1 MPILYVNNFRGFE
14 DTYIPLKDVN
24 FLVGENSTGKT
35 SILSL
40 IKLLSDHTFWFTFD
54 FSTDEVDLGFFKEI
68 VSQNNGG
75 IKSFNI
81 GFFKEKIET
90 SGAGTDF
97 EIIYLS
103 FKNKNGVPWI
113 SELNYIHNNQ
123 DIRVVLTKNKLKYK
137 VIPINT
143 DDVTQSNALAFF
155 TDWINSIKD
164 SNRTGF
170 SFANEELSESRPKSI
185 YLIKSIIEE
194 QMNPRNQE
202 TDYGASIPI
211 FIDDLNWTGPIRAKP
226 KRIYENYNIHYS
238 PEGEHAPHILKS
250 ILKSKK
256 AKTKEI
262 FLKYIE
268 PFGQKSNLFQKIAPK
283 SYGNN
288 RTAPYELNI
297 TLSNQDFKISNV
309 GYGVSQVLPIMT
321 DLVARLED
329 SWFSIQQPEVH
340 LHPKAQAALG
350 ELIFDI
356 HLDDNKKFIIETH
369 SEYLINRFRIKLS
382 KNKKDN
388 IQSQI
393 LFFERCDTGNSIR
406 IIEIQTDGN
415 YTEDQPASFSD
426 FFINEEFEL
435 LGM

>member
-40 IKLLSDHTFWFTFD
+40 MKLLSEHSFWFTFD
-54 FSTDEVDLGFFKEI
+54 FSTDEVDLGYFKEI
-68 VSQNNGG
+68 VSQNNDG
-75 IKSFNI
+75 IKSFDI
-81 GFFKEKIET
+81 GFFKEKVEK
-90 SGAGTDF
+90 SDDENDF
-97 EIIYLS
+97 EFIYLS

-143 DDVTQSNALAFF
+143 DAVSQSNSLIFF
-155 TDWINSIKD
+155 TNWVNSIQTSKK
-164 SNRTGF
+164 TGF
-170 SFANEELSESRPKSI
+170 SFIKEDFLEGRPRPI
-185 YLIKSIIEE
+185 YLIKSMIEE
-194 QMNPRNQE
+194 QINPRNQDIDSG
-202 TDYGASIPI
+202 TSIPI
-211 FIDDLNWTGPIRAKP
+211 FIDGLNWTGPIRAKP

-238 PEGEHAPHILKS
+238 PEGEHAPHVLKS

-256 AKTKEI
+256 AKTKEMI
-262 FLKYIE
+262 LEYIE
-268 PFGQKSNLFQKIAPK
+268 PFGQNSNLFQKITPK
-283 SYGNN
+283 SYGNDQM
-288 RTAPYELNI
+288 APYELNI

-321 DLVARLED
+321 DLVARHQD

-369 SEYLINRFRIKLS
+369 SEYLINRFRIKLN
-382 KNKKDN
+382 KNKNDN
-388 IQSQI
+388 VHSQV
-393 LFFERCDTGNSIR
+393 LFFERNDTGNRIH

-415 YTEDQPASFSD
+415 YVEDQPASFSD
-426 FFINEEFEL
+426 FFINEELEL
-435 LGM
+435 LEI

>member
-1 MPILYVNNFRGFE
+1 MPILYVNNFRGFK

-40 IKLLSDHTFWFTFD
+40 IKLLSDPEFWFTFD
-54 FSTDEVDLGFFKEI
+54 FSTNDVDLGYFKEI
-68 VSQNNGG
+68 VSQNNDG
-75 IKSFNI
+75 IKSFEV
-81 GFFKEKIET
+81 GFFKENVEE
-90 SGAGTDF
+90 SGDETDF
-97 EIIYLS
+97 KFIYLS
-103 FKNKNGVPWI
+103 FKNQNGMPLI
-113 SELNYIHNNQ
+113 SELNYIHKNQ
-123 DIRVVLTKNKLKYK
+123 DIRVVLTNNKLKYK
-137 VIPINT
+137 AIPINT
-143 DDVTQSNALAFF
+143 DATVQSTPISFF
-155 TDWINSIKD
+155 MSWIDSINVSKK
-164 SNRTGF
+164 TGF
-170 SFANEELSESRPKSI
+170 SQIKDKMAEVRPKSMFFI
-185 YLIKSIIEE
+185 QSMIEE
-194 QMNPRNQE
+194 QINPRNQDN
-202 TDYGASIPI
+202 DYGISIPT
-211 FIDDLNWTGPIRAKP
+211 FIDGLNWTGPIRAKP

-250 ILKSKK
+250 ILNSKK
-256 AKTKEI
+256 DKRKEMI
-262 FLKYIE
+262 LKYIE
-268 PFGQKSNLFQKIAPK
+268 PFGQNSNLFQKITPK
-283 SYGNN
+283 SYGKD
-288 RTAPYELNI
+288 RMAPYELNI

-321 DLVARLED
+321 DLVARVDD

-356 HLDDNKKFIIETH
+356 HLADNKKFIIETH

-393 LFFERCDTGNSIR
+393 LFFERCDTGNNIH

-426 FFINEEFEL
+426 FFINEELGL
-435 LGM
+435 LGI

>member
-90 SGAGTDF
+90 SGAETDF

-288 RTAPYELNI
+288 RMAPYELNI